1 MTDTITETKT
11 PTQELRAAAK
21 TLRCEHRFLLQP
33 PHGSLAH
40 PSDCTKCGVP
50 HDHSEP
56 VTDDA
61 RDLSGKLAD
70 LFDHM
75 ADDMQDDNAVEFEL
89 RHDDGRRR
97 KYVHATATRPDQ
109 APDLTWTAALKVAR
123 SISGAAF

>member
-21 TLRCEHRFLLQP
+21 TLRCKHRFLLQP

-50 HDHSEP
+50 HDDSEQ
-56 VTDDA
+56 VEGELA
-61 RDLSGKLAD
+61 EKLAD

-97 KYVHATATRPDQ
+97 KYVRATATRPDQ
-109 APDLTWTAALKVAR
+109 APDFMWSAALKLAR
-123 SISGAAF
+123 SISGTAF